1 MTDRPK
7 QGRGPV
13 RPDLR
18 MTVLGVAAWVG
29 ALIGALIG
37 SWGLAALVAMVAAAA
52 MVLRPRRLPL
62 VLALGLVA
70 SGVAAGAVL
79 RTDVTTRHPVAQVAE
94 ERPVGR
100 AEVVLTGDPV
110 RREGRFADQVLA
122 RATLH
127 RLSAR
132 GVTVSGRVPVLLLAD
147 DLGDAV
153 LGTRLE
159 MAVRAVPAGADD
171 LGSVLLVIGEVEVVS
186 EPTALLRAAAT
197 VRSAVRQA
205 AAGWPGQGGVLVP
218 ALVTGDDQRLSGDL
232 VDDFQTSGLTHLTA
246 VSGTNLTLVLGA
258 LMVLARALG
267 AGGRTLLV
275 VGLLGVAGFVL
286 VARPEPS
293 VVRAASMGTVA
304 LLGMGA
310 GGRAAGVRALGVAM
324 VLLLLVDP
332 RLGTSLGF
340 ALSVLATAGIL
351 FVGPPVRDALA
362 GWMPRWAADAVS
374 VPLAAQIACTPLVAA
389 VSGEVSLVAVLANVV
404 VAPLVGPATVLGLAG
419 GVVGLVLPVAGAALG
434 WAGAGCAQ
442 GIVEVAEVSARLP
455 VASVEWGTGP
465 AGLTLLVTLCAVL
478 LLGVGH
484 LLRHRWVALGAG
496 ISLVVAVLV
505 PLPSPGWPPSG
516 WLLVMCDVGQGDALV
531 LATGPAEA
539 VVIDAGPDPAAVD
552 RCLHRLGVERLPAVV
567 LTHFH
572 ADHVDGLPGVLRGR
586 EVGEIQVTGLRDP
599 EEGAVQVEGWA
610 AAAQVPLRVPAY
622 AEQRSV
628 GAVTWQVVG
637 PRRESAAGAN
647 DASLTLL
654 VESAGVRILLSGD
667 VEPTAQAVLLRT
679 PGLAPVD
686 VLKVP
691 HHGSRYQDTR
701 LLADLGAR
709 LALVP
714 VGADNDYGHPSPDTL
729 TALRDAGATVRR
741 SDEHGD
747 VAVVVDDDGTLRA
760 VSR

>member
-1 MTDRPK
+1 MS
-7 QGRGPV
+7 
-13 RPDLR
+13 
-18 MTVLGVAAWVG
+18 VLGVAAWTG
-29 ALIGALIG
+29 ALVGVLVGPWGLGALLV
-37 SWGLAALVAMVAAAA
+37 GLVVAVVA
-52 MVLRPRRLPL
+52 VRPHRLPL
-62 VLALGLVA
+62 VLALGVVA
-70 SGVAAGAVL
+70 AGVAAGAVL
-79 RTDVTTRHPVAQVAE
+79 RADVTTRHPVAQLAE
-94 ERPVGR
+94 ERAVGR
-100 AEVVLTGDPV
+100 AEVVLTADPV

-122 RATLH
+122 RGTLH
-127 RLSAR
+127 RISAR
-132 GVTVSGRVPVLLLAD
+132 GGTVTGRVPVLLLAG
-147 DLGDAV
+147 DLGPAA
-153 LGTRLE
+153 LGTRIE
-159 MAVRAVPAGADD
+159 ATVRTVPAAADD
-171 LGSVLLVIGEVEVVS
+171 LATVLLVLGQVEVVA
-186 EPTALLRAAAT
+186 EPSAMLRGAASVRAA
-197 VRSAVRQA
+197 VRRAGS
-205 AAGWPGQGGVLVP
+205 GWPGEGAVLVP
-218 ALVTGDDQRLSGDL
+218 ALVTGDDQQLSEAL
-232 VDDFQTSGLTHLTA
+232 VADFRTSGLTHLTA

-267 AGGRTLLV
+267 LGGRTLLV
-275 VGLLGVAGFVL
+275 VGLLGVVGFVL

-304 LLGMGA
+304 LLGMGS
-310 GGRAAGVRALGVAM
+310 GGRAAGGRALGGAM
-324 VLLLLVDP
+324 VFLLLVDP
-332 RLGTSLGF
+332 RLGTSIGF
-340 ALSVLATAGIL
+340 ALSVLATGGIL
-351 FVGPPVRDALA
+351 FVGPTVRDALA
-362 GWMPRWAADAVS
+362 GWMPRWAADALA
-374 VPLAAQIACTPLVAA
+374 VPLAAQVACTPLVAA
-389 VSGEVSLVAVLANVV
+389 ISGEVSLVAVLANVV

-419 GVVGLVLPVAGAALG
+419 GVVGLVAPVAGAVLG

-442 GIVEVAEVSARLP
+442 GIVEVAEYSARLP

-465 AGLTLLVTLCAVL
+465 VGLTLLVTLCALL

-484 LLRHRWVALGAG
+484 LLSHRWVAVGAG
-496 ISLVVAVLV
+496 AALVLAVLV
-505 PLPSPGWPPSG
+505 PLPSPGWPPPG

-539 VVIDAGPDPAAVD
+539 VVVDAGPDPTAVD
-552 RCLHRLGVERLPAVV
+552 GCLRRLGVGRLPAVV

-610 AAAQVPLRVPAY
+610 AAARIPLRVPAY

-628 GAVTWQVVG
+628 GDVSWQVVG

-654 VESAGVRILLSGD
+654 VESAGARILLSGD

-691 HHGSRYQDTR
+691 HHGSRYQDPR
-701 LLADLGAR
+701 LLAGLGAR

-729 TALRDAGATVRR
+729 SALRDAGVVVRR
-741 SDEHGD
+741 TDEHGD
-747 VAVVVDDDGTLRA
+747 VAVVVGEDGTLRA